1 MMLKGRHWLALWL
14 GFVLVALSLVVWRQT
29 DAIRTARVLT
39 QTRAER
45 TELESKRAEF
55 VRRIR
60 AAESRGSLIPR
71 AQGRLGL
78 RQAADSEIIFL
89 PMPPADSNAA
99 PGGGP
104 R

>member
-1 MMLKGRHWLALWL
+1 MTLKGRHWLAFWL
-14 GFVLVALSLVVWRQT
+14 VFVLAALSLVVWRQT
-29 DAIRTARVLT
+29 DAFRTARELT

-45 TELESKRAEF
+45 TELESKRADF

-60 AAESRGSLIPR
+60 AAESRGALVPR
-71 AQGRLGL
+71 AQSRLGL

-89 PMPPADSNAA
+89 PVPPPADSGA
-99 PGGGP
+99 